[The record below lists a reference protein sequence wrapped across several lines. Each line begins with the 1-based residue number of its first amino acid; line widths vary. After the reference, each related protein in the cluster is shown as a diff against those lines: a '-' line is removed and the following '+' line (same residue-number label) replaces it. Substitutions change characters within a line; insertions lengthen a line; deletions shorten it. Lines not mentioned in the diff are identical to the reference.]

1 MCSIW
6 FQNEGP
12 LRVSID
18 VLKKC
23 PKLVSRLNSRS
34 CSSGPLD
41 QANLSDISPSSGHVI
56 IHYLVTE
63 RYQSLKPTGTTKDE
77 RNRSELATAFRVHVR
92 AGLLDIPGLQELAQ
106 SEMKRL
112 VSHMNLISVAQ
123 TLEGTRISLNNNP
136 VLERQLADQ
145 VDFTLTESS
154 KESLNSLTTQLG
166 LPKTVS
172 MFFLEHILESQKSL
186 LDTQGYNNEEAS
198 TDLSWFQFGK
208 EFRALV
214 QKFSRLNPSD
224 NPSDQDLKF
233 QRERRV
239 EALRES
245 QEKTALEDLML
256 KNGRLNDTD
265 LARLKTLQSN
275 ATDRIQLLADCETD
289 IAAQKEHVLQMSQ
302 QAEVITKRLIKGKR
316 YESLLQCRK
325 AQQGVL
331 YFQQYSCLR
340 PAGDS
345 GEWAF
350 NRYQGTAE
358 RVTTRGTDESSG
370 KYTHTSSSRVYLDDS
385 DHDLDDGI
393 MTPSTSSVHE
403 SATET
408 PSLLAK
414 DETVRPN
421 RAHSERI
428 ARQRLVMD
436 NKRMRSRLQEQ
447 ERLAIKLTFVY
458 YVISFMLFI
467 DLVIHMK
474 G

>member
-198 TDLSWFQFGK
+198 TDSSWFQFGK

-214 QKFSRLNPSD
+214 QKFSRL

-265 LARLKTLQSN
+265 LARLKTLQRN
-275 ATDRIQLLADCETD
+275 ATDRIKLLADCETD

-302 QAEVITKRLIKGKR
+302 QAEVITKRLIKGKG

-345 GEWAF
+345 
-350 NRYQGTAE
+350 
-358 RVTTRGTDESSG
+358 
-370 KYTHTSSSRVYLDDS
+370 
-385 DHDLDDGI
+385 
-393 MTPSTSSVHE
+393 
-403 SATET
+403 
-408 PSLLAK
+408 
-414 DETVRPN
+414 
-421 RAHSERI
+421 SE
-428 ARQRLVMD
+428 
-436 NKRMRSRLQEQ
+436 
-447 ERLAIKLTFVY
+447 
-458 YVISFMLFI
+458 
-467 DLVIHMK
+467 
-474 G
+474 